1 MKNLKMSVAAMLLLT
16 VTFMNA
22 QDGHNHDKMKM
33 GDKKMEQMD
42 HSKMQANKDAKAE
55 MILSDYFNL
64 KEALV
69 ADDAKKAAEASSK
82 LIGSF
87 KAFDRE
93 AYTSEQQMELIEI
106 IEDATEH
113 AEHIVKSP
121 IDHQREHFKTLSID
135 ITDMV
140 AITGTAH
147 TIYEQFCPMY
157 DNGSTWLST
166 SDEIKNPYLGSKMVT
181 CGKVQKEIK

>member
-1 MKNLKMSVAAMLLLT
+1 
-16 VTFMNA
+16 
-22 QDGHNHDKMKM
+22 
-33 GDKKMEQMD
+33 
-42 HSKMQANKDAKAE
+42 
-55 MILSDYFNL
+55 MIIS
-64 KEALV
+64 
-69 ADDAKKAAEASSK
+69 AEASSK

-140 AITGTAH
+140 AITGTAN
-147 TIYEQFCPMY
+147 TLYEQFCPMY